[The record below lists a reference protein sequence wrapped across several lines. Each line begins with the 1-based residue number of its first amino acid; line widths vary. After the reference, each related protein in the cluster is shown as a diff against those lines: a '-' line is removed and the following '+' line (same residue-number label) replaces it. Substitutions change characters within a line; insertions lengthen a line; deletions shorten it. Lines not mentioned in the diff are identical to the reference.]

1 VPRRYGWS
9 SSLLIALC
17 VTLAGCGNVVA
28 GTPTRA
34 KRGADDGPIHPS
46 QLVELLTTSSSLS
59 VEPGRPLFDQDMQS
73 ALFIGADPAECHG
86 VIGFGRW
93 PLLPKNYTGR
103 EARTQNDGALDQ
115 HQLLEVSASYPG
127 SFDAAGFL
135 DSVRRT
141 VSGCQ
146 RPVSAWGDD
155 GHRMTVNPTPLVA
168 SAPEVAQ
175 WSTNLA
181 GQQWVCDF
189 AVISKANVIAEIV
202 TCSPNHSVDIQALV
216 TKRLNKINELLNN
229 TA

>member
-1 VPRRYGWS
+1 
-9 SSLLIALC
+9 
-17 VTLAGCGNVVA
+17 
-28 GTPTRA
+28 
-34 KRGADDGPIHPS
+34 
-46 QLVELLTTSSSLS
+46 
-59 VEPGRPLFDQDMQS
+59 
-73 ALFIGADPAECHG
+73 
-86 VIGFGRW
+86 
-93 PLLPKNYTGR
+93 
-103 EARTQNDGALDQ
+103 
-115 HQLLEVSASYPG
+115 VSASYPG
-127 SFDAAGFL
+127 NFDAAGFL
-135 DSVRRT
+135 DSIRRT

-155 GHRMTVNPTPLVA
+155 GHRMTVNPGPLVQ
-168 SAPEVAQ
+168 SPPEVAQ